1 MSALPLK
8 ADIRRASR
16 YVRFVPEADINL
28 FNRSHF
34 GSQGEVRGPRWVDLD
49 DGVAS
54 E

>member
-1 MSALPLK
+1 MSALPSK
-8 ADIRRASR
+8 ADIPQPPRD
-16 YVRFVPEADINL
+16 VRFVPEADINL

-34 GSQGEVRGPRWVDLD
+34 GSQGEVRGPRWFDLD